1 MSTKPFDTIDLDSM
15 DLLNEMEVIGTSLKK
30 TNSETFQQKE
40 EKIEPS
46 TTNIEINDFLQ
57 GTNFSDVDD
66 VSDIPSF
73 KNDPIQTTRLRVIS
87 NTFSENLQRQ
97 QARIPSHV
105 STADSCYQSAQEE
118 THNTNGD
125 DSDQFMQY
133 RISSSVIQN
142 IMVSDENENS
152 RHLSQEFS
160 HENSDNYNVVEGE
173 EDDDGNNTIIM
184 ANELSS
190 DSDFNSSFSVD
201 KIEYNNKRVSSVTSQ
216 GSTSKFKTS
225 RIISP
230 SQVYTLSPVMPL
242 AEQFDSFGNKKST
255 LMQVLDSLSPI
266 SAYSS
271 TFDNSFKENFIQNHK
286 NMTSMPKQRNVSH
299 ENLIKSRQIL
309 QDIQRRVTSDILL
322 PKPEVT
328 NRVSSESSLKNEL
341 DKIWDTV
348 IGDDSLDYG
357 NINSNNKNENSSSLF
372 ADEKNESTSKNLWR
386 HDEIEESRFE
396 ESFSREKTPISRA
409 LKLDDVNEGD
419 MPIQRSSTGLG
430 IYQNKFGQ
438 VESEKQIVKGN
449 IMDLLTKNGV
459 SLVDNSLVY
468 QPLTKEEEEEL
479 ERLNYLSNLENQ
491 NPVTPKKQLQ
501 PELTTSS
508 NHKISSPVKVI
519 LPKEKF
525 PIKEINEEI
534 KESAIVTNIEP
545 TTEESKKNKILKL
558 RDSAM
563 KNLGYLYISLDTL
576 SINNFIIASNVNAS
590 FKDKNCQLQLLFD
603 NGEKI
608 VESDWVKLNDMNSK
622 KTSFIDL
629 STQEFATEVPIKD
642 ILKNKDDIIFEIQIT
657 LKLKYDHPKSRIIEI
672 QDRVPISNPSNNS
685 APSGSFAKKDEE
697 ADRANSLTKIFK
709 KGNKQKNSPKKNHP
723 VEYQTI
729 TKKITQQVPD
739 PWAANF
745 APDLETFATIALPI
759 TLNFISE
766 ISHKISTE
774 TAIVKSVLGD
784 CKQMGLLSFK
794 ALHLQKTTHVL
805 PKSISAIQAILERK
819 DRVQATK
826 FSGVMYQQG
835 LDLGEMVK
843 RRDFELNDGKLV
855 GSTSGDVRIVVNLE
869 NVTKVLIDSE
879 CPLPGYNFELVFEGS
894 DNEKLLL
901 SCDSVKERRDWLHK
915 ISELLEV
922 LTIVRELDI

>member
-1 MSTKPFDTIDLDSM
+1 MSSKPFDNIDLDSM

-30 TNSETFQQKE
+30 SN
-40 EKIEPS
+40 
-46 TTNIEINDFLQ
+46 N
-57 GTNFSDVDD
+57 D

-118 THNTNGD
+118 THDANGN
-125 DSDQFMQY
+125 DSDQFMHY

-142 IMVSDENENS
+142 IMVTDENENS

-160 HENSDNYNVVEGE
+160 HEDSDNYNVDGLD
-173 EDDDGNNTIIM
+173 DDDGNNTIIM

-201 KIEYNNKRVSSVTSQ
+201 KIEHNNERVSSVTSQ

-242 AEQFDSFGNKKST
+242 TEQFDSFGNKKST

-271 TFDNSFKENFIQNHK
+271 TFDNSFKENFIQNNK

-357 NINSNNKNENSSSLF
+357 NINN
-372 ADEKNESTSKNLWR
+372 EKNESTSKNLWR
-386 HDEIEESRFE
+386 NDEIEESRFE

-519 LPKEKF
+519 LPKEKL
-525 PIKEINEEI
+525 PIKEIN
-534 KESAIVTNIEP
+534 KTVNVTNNEP
-545 TTEESKKNKILKL
+545 TSEETKKNKILKL

-745 APDLETFATIALPI
+745 APDLETFATITLPI